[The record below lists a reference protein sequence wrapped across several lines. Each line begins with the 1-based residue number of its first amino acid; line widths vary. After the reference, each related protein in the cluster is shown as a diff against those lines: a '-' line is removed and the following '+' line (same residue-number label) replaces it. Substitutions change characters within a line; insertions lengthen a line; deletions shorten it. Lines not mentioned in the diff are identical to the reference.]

1 MKALEFA
8 SDLMVLT
15 GQTEVTPYPNRI
27 IQISLDEP
35 NFWFGNRV
43 IFHDAPTDAEALIAQ
58 FRRDVPDANHICVAW
73 DIPNLELALVEQVFA
88 GTGLKVEQADTL
100 TLSGALHRTNPP
112 EGIEIRPLKQA
123 EDWRQSEDICFDEQ
137 IRDGLPEKG
146 MRGFLENRTRAR
158 KNQIAKG
165 LGQWFGA
172 FSGDQLA
179 GDMGI
184 FHDAH
189 VIRYQSV
196 QTHDDFRRRGVCSS
210 LLCASLDWA
219 RKRAPDAIPVIVA
232 IADSDAGRLYRR
244 AGFELAETTI
254 SAYRPPLDT
263 P

>member
-15 GQTEVTPYPNRI
+15 GQTEVTHHPDRTV
-27 IQISLDEP
+27 QISPDEP

-43 IFHDAPTDAEALIAQ
+43 FFHDAPTDAQALIAQ
-58 FRRDVPDANHICVAW
+58 FHQDVPDAAHICVTW
-73 DIPNLELALVEQVFA
+73 DIPNLELAPIERLFE
-88 GTGLKVEQADTL
+88 GTGLKVEQGDTL
-100 TLSGALHRTNPP
+100 TLSGALHRTIPP
-112 EGIEIRPLKQA
+112 EGIAIRPLMSP

-146 MRGFLENRTRAR
+146 MRHFLENRTRAR
-158 KNQIAKG
+158 QEQIAKG

-172 FSGDQLA
+172 FSGDKLA
-179 GDMGI
+179 GDMGV
-184 FHDAH
+184 FHDAR

-219 RKRAPDAIPVIVA
+219 RERAPDAIPVIVA

-244 AGFELAETTI
+244 AGFEQAETTI
-254 SAYRPPLDT
+254 SAYRPPLD
-263 P
+263 